1 MVDLPGMRPVSR
13 KRFRK
18 VMRGGHGVSRLPRDF
33 MHAKPVRVA
42 KPKVK
47 ALPPRLDQY
56 GIGDIVELVADAG
69 ALEYGAGPPP
79 CAHRRP
85 MICRRTPTMR
95 ALPGN
100 DLPSLAGRLMC
111 LLRGSATLAPRGM
124 KTPPWSFCI

>member
-13 KRFRK
+13 KRFLK

-69 ALEYGAGPPP
+69 ALEYWGTGESDGHDRTTMFLATQWSCSLTTMGGFPRLQGQITSRTTTASVIWTRASWTVAG
-79 CAHRRP
+79 
-85 MICRRTPTMR
+85 
-95 ALPGN
+95 
-100 DLPSLAGRLMC
+100 
-111 LLRGSATLAPRGM
+111 
-124 KTPPWSFCI
+124 